1 MAYEYSNKQL
11 EPWEEPARSTAL
23 LERSQHLER
32 QANYWK
38 QRAES
43 AERRMLEHDCTEEGK

>member
-1 MAYEYSNKQL
+1 MASEYSNKQL